1 MSNDQQIP
9 IRLPTEIV
17 ERIDALVP
25 LLASDPKLGAWR
37 ITRSAVM
44 RQALLRG
51 LEALEADYETRG
63 RRPR

>member
-17 ERIDALVP
+17 ERLDALVP

-51 LEALEADYETRG
+51 LDLLETEYK
-63 RRPR
+63 PRSRSR